1 MKSFTSFQ
9 ELEALGAALAKKYTA
24 DTHRWNAGCF
34 DIEGFITDGLR
45 LPIVYE
51 RFAEDDPGKIGF
63 LADGRTP
70 LFILKN
76 GRKEAVIFPRNTI
89 VIERALLR
97 TEESGRRRF
106 TLAHEVAH
114 YIMNKHVP
122 LQAVACFHS
131 EYDNEMSYS
140 RKDLERLFSLN
151 EVLTNRLGAA
161 ILMPEWLV
169 EKALKKYNNGKPVQ
183 YYETGIFSQDTKL
196 MVQKVADSLGVS
208 FSAVIN
214 RLRELNK
221 LECRP
226 IMEYLE
232 VLMPGGSSCS

>member
-1 MKSFTSFQ
+1 MKSLTSFQ
-9 ELEALGAALAKKYTA
+9 ELEVLGAALAKKYTA

-63 LADGRTP
+63 LADGRIP

-106 TLAHEVAH
+106 TLAHEAAH

-122 LQAVACFHS
+122 LQTVACFHS

-140 RKDLERLFSLN
+140 RGDMERLFSLN
-151 EVLTNRLGAA
+151 ETLTNRLGTA

-169 EKALKKYNNGKPVQ
+169 EKALKKYNSGKPVQ
-183 YYETGIFSQDTKL
+183 YYDTGVFSQDTKL
-196 MVQKVADSLGVS
+196 TVQKMADSLGVS

-214 RLRELNK
+214 RLRELNRLK
-221 LECRP
+221 CRP
-226 IMEYLE
+226 LSEYLNM
-232 VLMPGGSSCS
+232 LMPGEPSCS